1 MFYNLF
7 MENMPKPENTKY
19 EGLTHEEQ
27 LKIDEIK
34 NMLIQI
40 SEIDFLELESINES
54 LRGIRSSFSDY
65 SDLHKYKIWH
75 AAIGSTVIPDNMPFM
90 DLPGNIIEN
99 LIKEK
104 YEKILKK

>member
-1 MFYNLF
+1 LFYNLF

-40 SEIDFLELESINES
+40 NEADFSEHEDLMKSFREIRKNFPNSAELYN
-54 LRGIRSSFSDY
+54 
-65 SDLHKYKIWH
+65 YKIWN
-75 AAIGSTVIPDNMPFM
+75 AAIGGSIFPEKMPFM

-104 YEKILKK
+104 YERIIGK